1 MNDQSDLKGENLN
14 EKFKILL
21 DEDNEI
27 KKWNEG
33 LLIKSLIL
41 LPVIIFIIGLFI
53 VNKPENLKDVLF
65 LFLYPLVLILIGL
78 IVLFV
83 MRNNMLMSIC
93 TMHIVMLI
101 PAFDRCSKRIIDIK
115 AVITLVHGR

>member
-41 LPVIIFIIGLFI
+41 LPLLIFIIGLFI

-65 LFLYPLVLILIGL
+65 LFLYPFVLISIGL
-78 IVLFV
+78 IVLFA
-83 MRNNMLMSIC
+83 MRNNL
-93 TMHIVMLI
+93 
-101 PAFDRCSKRIIDIK
+101 K
-115 AVITLVHGR
+115 